1 MERALLQ
8 KAIELKDRAATQRQ
22 ALAATAKGQQTLN
35 RWVGT
40 VGWSLNEYFIYGVCV
55 RACACMCVWCVGRG
69 VHVNSRFSQSYSSWR
84 KQKRCGGGPLRSS
97 GGR

>member
-1 MERALLQ
+1 METALLQ
-8 KAIELKDRAATQRQ
+8 KAIELKDRAAAQRQ

-55 RACACMCVWCVGRG
+55 RACVCG
-69 VHVNSRFSQSYSSWR
+69 V
-84 KQKRCGGGPLRSS
+84 
-97 GGR
+97 